1 MTQLMLLPGCKVP
14 APALSGLVDLYVLGG
29 DVTFRANDR
38 SASAK
43 AGDFVIM
50 EPETLVEFSSRYGA
64 SLLLWADGPAL
75 WADGPASPEL
85 YGFTSAHGDPLRFA
99 NKAPDTLSAR

>member
-14 APALSGLVDLYVLGG
+14 AHKLTGLVDLYVPGG
-29 DVTFRANDR
+29 DVTFRAHGR
-38 SASAK
+38 SSSAK

-50 EPETLVEFSSRYGA
+50 EPDTQVEFSSRYGA

-75 WADGPASPEL
+75 WEDGPASPEL

-99 NKAPDTLSAR
+99 NKAPATLIAR